1 MRGHRVVP
9 LIHKNSASGR
19 RDDDARGCVQR
30 QSLQTETSRRVALDG
45 VMVMPVVFITRSVE
59 ERALERDVVELRE
72 GEIGRAHGER
82 HVAREV
88 IGHERRVSVD
98 DERLEKGDEP
108 WSLGG
113 DDERLLAK
121 RSTRRRRFGDSR
133 VWVL

>member
-1 MRGHRVVP
+1 M
-9 LIHKNSASGR
+9 ASSLLSTKTRDAGTAGR
-19 RDDDARGCVQR
+19 RDDGTTGRA
-30 QSLQTETSRRVALDG
+30 VAFGD
-45 VMVMPVVFITRSVE
+45 SVE
-59 ERALERDVVELRE
+59 ERALDRDVVELWE

-98 DERLEKGDEP
+98 EERLEKGDEP
-108 WSLGG
+108 RSLGG

-121 RSTRRRRFGDSR
+121 RSTRWRWFGDSL

>member
-9 LIHKNSASGR
+9 LIHKNSA
-19 RDDDARGCVQR
+19 RDAGTTTRA
-30 QSLQTETSRRVALDG
+30 VAFGD
-45 VMVMPVVFITRSVE
+45 SVE
-59 ERALERDVVELRE
+59 ERALERDVVELRK

-108 WSLGG
+108 RSLGG

-121 RSTRRRRFGDSR
+121 RSTRWRRFGDSR

>member
-19 RDDDARGCVQR
+19 RAARRRDAGRA
-30 QSLQTETSRRVALDG
+30 VAFGD
-45 VMVMPVVFITRSVE
+45 SVE
-59 ERALERDVVELRE
+59 ERALERDVVELRK

-98 DERLEKGDEP
+98 GERLEKGA
-108 WSLGG
+108 S
-113 DDERLLAK
+113 AVA
-121 RSTRRRRFGDSR
+121 RRRRRASPREALDAMAAVRRLARLGSLTTSVR
-133 VWVL
+133 RSVARR